1 MAENTLDILQTTQ
14 TTLDQMC
21 EDIRAKLNE
30 RNLDVVVSWKIE
42 GGSIQVIIDGPEA
55 LQYIENGRG
64 PGKFPPPAAIEDWIV
79 RKNILPR
86 EQNGHLPTIKQLSFL
101 IGRKIAEQGV
111 EGKHYISET
120 TEEIYIYYKE
130 RIVECIDFD
139 ICTYIKNN
147 FLK

>member
-1 MAENTLDILQTTQ
+1 MAENSLNILTTTQ
-14 TTLDQMC
+14 ATLDQMC
-21 EDIRAKLNE
+21 EDIRVKLGYEN
-30 RNLDVVVSWKIE
+30 VVVGWKIE
-42 GGSIQVIIDGPEA
+42 GGSIQVIIDGPES

-64 PGKFPPPAAIEDWIV
+64 PGKFPPPTAIEDWIV

-111 EGKHYISET
+111 EGKHHISET